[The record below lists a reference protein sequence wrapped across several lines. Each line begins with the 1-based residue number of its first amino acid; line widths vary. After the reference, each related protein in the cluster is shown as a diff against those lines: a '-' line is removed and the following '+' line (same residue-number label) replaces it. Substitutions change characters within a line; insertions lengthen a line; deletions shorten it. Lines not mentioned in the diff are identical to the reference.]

1 MFVHDFKWHFIRDLS
16 VLLVALCLP
25 LTASYGQGEELVEP
39 PPTPPST
46 HEDGAS
52 WPSAGQAY
60 VAEGT
65 FAVQLAEALKLGAIS
80 DGTKAEE
87 LLSNLGIKP
96 SNGWVSERPITPVA
110 LNDIEKG
117 ISAASDQKK
126 IALKKDQALKLVG
139 DIKAKLGL
147 NVNPSPETLVDQTP
161 GNRVIYR
168 YNDAEGVIH
177 FTDIYDSIPEEYR
190 KNVTKNSE

>member
-1 MFVHDFKWHFIRDLS
+1 MFAHGFKWHFILDLS

-39 PPTPPST
+39 LPTPST
-46 HEDGAS
+46 HQDGAS
-52 WPSAGQAY
+52 WPSAEQTQ
-60 VAEGT
+60 VPEGT
-65 FAVQLAEALKLGAIS
+65 FAVQLAEALKLGSIS
-80 DGTKAEE
+80 GGTKAEE

-126 IALKKDQALKLVG
+126 IALKKDQALKLFG
-139 DIKAKLGL
+139 DVKAKLGL

-168 YNDAEGVIH
+168 YTDAEGVIH
-177 FTDIYDSIPEEYR
+177 FTDVYDSIPEEYR

>member
-1 MFVHDFKWHFIRDLS
+1 MFAHGFKWHFILDLS

-39 PPTPPST
+39 LPTPST
-46 HEDGAS
+46 RQDGAS
-52 WPSAGQAY
+52 WPSAEQTQ
-60 VAEGT
+60 VPEGT
-65 FAVQLAEALKLGAIS
+65 FAVQLAEALKLGPIS
-80 DGTKAEE
+80 GGTKAEE

-126 IALKKDQALKLVG
+126 IALKKDQALKLFG

>member
-1 MFVHDFKWHFIRDLS
+1 MFAHGFKWHFIRGLS

-25 LTASYGQGEELVEP
+25 LTVSYGQGEELVEP
-39 PPTPPST
+39 PPTPSANQ
-46 HEDGAS
+46 DGTS
-52 WPSAGQAY
+52 WPSAEQAR
-60 VAEGT
+60 VAEST
-65 FAVQLAEALKLGAIS
+65 FAVQLAEALKLGPIS
-80 DGTKAEE
+80 SGTNAEE

-126 IALKKDQALKLVG
+126 IALKKDQALKLFG

-147 NVNPSPETLVDQTP
+147 NVNPSLETLVDQTP

-168 YNDAEGVIH
+168 YTDAEGVIH
-177 FTDIYDSIPEEYR
+177 FTDVYDSIPEEYR